1 MSGFYLSGGIRAE
14 FVLPLAAQ
22 SSPLFRVITTRLS
35 PRFLRNALL
44 DVCTLSVVTV
54 NYLM

>member
-1 MSGFYLSGGIRAE
+1 MEMSGFYLSGGIRAE

-22 SSPLFRVITTRLS
+22 SSPLFRVITTRPS
-35 PRFLRNALL
+35 PALL